1 MNVMHQSYI
10 AHVMSYA
17 ACIGPHA
24 GEPCTNN
31 RSFLIRD
38 REDSSAAV
46 GLVSIEYD
54 YFLVHKI
61 VLSTFCF
68 QSNASVPFLLAVAL
82 FATRNLRLM

>member
-46 GLVSIEYD
+46 RMVSIVYD
-54 YFLVHKI
+54 CYYY
-61 VLSTFCF
+61 S
-68 QSNASVPFLLAVAL
+68 LLL
-82 FATRNLRLM
+82 GT

>member
-1 MNVMHQSYI
+1 MYLMHQSYI

-24 GEPCTNN
+24 GQPCTDN

-46 GLVSIEYD
+46 GLVSI
-54 YFLVHKI
+54 
-61 VLSTFCF
+61 
-68 QSNASVPFLLAVAL
+68 
-82 FATRNLRLM
+82 

>member
-1 MNVMHQSYI
+1 MNLMHQSYI

-24 GEPCTNN
+24 GQPCTDN

-46 GLVSIEYD
+46 GLVS
-54 YFLVHKI
+54 
-61 VLSTFCF
+61 VLLGT
-68 QSNASVPFLLAVAL
+68 
-82 FATRNLRLM
+82 